1 MKTSYGLEFDTVT
14 EINPEW
20 SDYDKTIAGCHLANA
35 RVVIVD
41 TEYGWK
47 NITAKRRKRIEGY
60 LQDEISTLDNY
71 YTGEVFGYRI
81 MPESDDDNELDS
93 CWGFYGTECMKEL
106 EAECR
111 HIIDGQNKAAA

>member
-1 MKTSYGLEFDTVT
+1 MGFRIFRNHRGTVGQGASGIRMEEHHRGT
-14 EINPEW
+14 
-20 SDYDKTIAGCHLANA
+20 
-35 RVVIVD
+35 
-41 TEYGWK
+41 
-47 NITAKRRKRIEGY
+47 RIEGY

>member
-1 MKTSYGLEFDTVT
+1 MAALQYPPRRSAARGIPDFSESSRYRWTRC
-14 EINPEW
+14 
-20 SDYDKTIAGCHLANA
+20 AGNTGG
-35 RVVIVD
+35 R
-41 TEYGWK
+41 T
-47 NITAKRRKRIEGY
+47 Y

>member
-1 MKTSYGLEFDTVT
+1 MAALQYPPRRS
-14 EINPEW
+14 
-20 SDYDKTIAGCHLANA
+20 AA
-35 RVVIVD
+35 RGIPD
-41 TEYGWK
+41 FSESSRYGWK

-93 CWGFYGTECMKEL
+93 CWGFYGTECMKER

>member
-1 MKTSYGLEFDTVT
+1 MEEHHRETQEADRGIPAS
-14 EINPEW
+14 
-20 SDYDKTIAGCHLANA
+20 
-35 RVVIVD
+35 
-41 TEYGWK
+41 
-47 NITAKRRKRIEGY
+47 
-60 LQDEISTLDNY
+60 EISTLDNY

>member
-1 MKTSYGLEFDTVT
+1 MAALQYPPRRSAARGIPDFSESSRYRWTRC
-14 EINPEW
+14 
-20 SDYDKTIAGCHLANA
+20 AG
-35 RVVIVD
+35 
-41 TEYGWK
+41 EYGWK

-111 HIIDGQNKAAA
+111 HIIDGQNKAVA

>member
-1 MKTSYGLEFDTVT
+1 MNKV
-14 EINPEW
+14 
-20 SDYDKTIAGCHLANA
+20 
-35 RVVIVD
+35 RR
-41 TEYGWK
+41 EYGWK
-47 NITAKRRKRIEGY
+47 NITAKRRKRIEDTCKTKSVP
-60 LQDEISTLDNY
+60 LTTTIP
-71 YTGEVFGYRI
+71 GEVFGYRI